1 MTRATNRTHR
11 IMQYSARPFL
21 VRASL
26 GTALMLAFGLPGLG
40 PCMIDVARAEI
51 APASGNSLVK
61 SDRQGSGRIDSATT
75 VTKAELDLKPERV
88 LDHLKVE
95 KKPRRL
101 IRKPSPGELQ
111 SEPSQRTD
119 SGGASSAPAEVDR
132 TRSATKEATAGMAK
146 SEAGMNQAAPT
157 ATSGSSIA
165 TMSPGMSAS
174 SAMAGASTASPGS
187 SVGAAGS
194 GGSSSGGGR
203 SANNLIKQ
211 LPGLQQLLTGQ
222 PGTPGPPPE
231 PIAEPAP
238 PLGPPQAGLPPAP
251 SNWPAYH
258 ALNRLAYGGTTNQL
272 NTISHL
278 TPQEASA
285 WAVRYMKEQLELDPN
300 RPWPTNLHNTEP
312 LPAPIVLDDSA
323 LAQRLAVD
331 RADWRTEDGLPDVL
345 SPSLSEL
352 QDHDLLRKVYS
363 RRQLREKMTYFW
375 DNHFNTNYRTH
386 NKGQYE
392 LAENEVFRTNAFGKF
407 LDLLTA
413 SAKSSA
419 MMIYLNTDDSRKEN
433 PNENYAR
440 ELQELHT
447 LGVDVSGNPNG
458 YTQTDIV
465 EAAKAFTGWRT
476 LDVARPGFRFDAGR
490 HSPGSKQF
498 LGQSVSAGGVGDGE
512 QVLAIASRHPATAA
526 HLAKKLC
533 VYFVNDRPSASLLNE
548 VASVFT
554 DSGGDIRKVLIAILT
569 SQDFNNVANYR
580 GLVKTPLEFVASL
593 HRNLGVWS
601 SIDPFRNR
609 LVRMGQ
615 GLYEKAPPTG
625 YKEAADEWLNTDVMF
640 NEVSFA
646 YEATIPGFG
655 STIRYGSDTSGGL
668 TRLWLRNIGLRTEQD
683 VLGFLLNL
691 TFDRQVSLTEY
702 QTYLTTL
709 RSAGGT
715 FNLDNSNVETP
726 LDRML
731 ATVLATPR
739 YKYQ

>member
-1 MTRATNRTHR
+1 M
-11 IMQYSARPFL
+11 L
-21 VRASL
+21 VFGFQVLLPGMVDVASL
-26 GTALMLAFGLPGLG
+26 NA
-40 PCMIDVARAEI
+40 AETVT
-51 APASGNSLVK
+51 ASGSSSMK
-61 SDRQGSGRIDSATT
+61 SHNGQGSRTEGFLAISA
-75 VTKAELDLKPERV
+75 AEPILKSGKESGGS
-88 LDHLKVE
+88 KIGN
-95 KKPRRL
+95 KPRRL
-101 IRKPSPGELQ
+101 IRKSLAEGPQ
-111 SEPSQRTD
+111 SESPQQADQGRPSSMPMAGDQATTAITD
-119 SGGASSAPAEVDR
+119 SL
-132 TRSATKEATAGMAK
+132 AGMAK
-146 SEAGMNQAAPT
+146 PAAGMSPVTPPISSGNSISTRSPGMPASSAIAGT
-157 ATSGSSIA
+157 ASASSGSS
-165 TMSPGMSAS
+165 
-174 SAMAGASTASPGS
+174 TA
-187 SVGAAGS
+187 AAGS
-194 GGSSSGGGR
+194 GGSSLGGGR
-203 SANNLIKQ
+203 SAQNLIRQ
-211 LPGLQQLLTGQ
+211 LPGLHQLLTAH
-222 PGTPGPPPE
+222 PGGPPPE
-231 PIAEPAP
+231 LIATPAP

-251 SNWPAYH
+251 PNWLAYH
-258 ALNRLAYGGTTNQL
+258 VLNRLAYGGTPNQL
-272 NTISHL
+272 NTVSHL
-278 TPQEASA
+278 TAQEAGV

-300 RPWPTNLHNTEP
+300 RPWPTNLHNTQP

-323 LAQRLAVD
+323 LNQRLAAD

-352 QDHDLLRKVYS
+352 QDHDLIRKVYS
-363 RRQLREKMTYFW
+363 RRQLREKMVYFW

-386 NKGQYE
+386 GKGQYE
-392 LAENEVFRTNAFGKF
+392 LAENEAFRTNAFGKF
-407 LDLLTA
+407 LDLLMA

-419 MMIYLNTDDSRKEN
+419 MMIYLNTDDNRKEN

-447 LGVDVSGNPNG
+447 LGVDVNGNPNG

-476 LDVARPGFRFDAGR
+476 LDVARPGFQFIASR
-490 HSPGSKQF
+490 HSPGAKQF
-498 LGQSVSAGGVGDGE
+498 LGQAIPFSGVGEGE
-512 QVLAIASRHPATAA
+512 QVLTIASRHPSTAA

-533 VYFVNDRPSASLLNE
+533 VYFVSDNPSASLLNE

-554 DSGGDIRKVLIAILT
+554 DSGGDIKKVLIAIFT
-569 SQDFNNVANYR
+569 SPDFNNIASYR

-593 HRNLGVWS
+593 HRNLSVWS
-601 SIDPFRNR
+601 PIDPFRNR

-615 GLYEKAPPTG
+615 GLYEKPPPTG

-668 TRLWLRNIGLRTEQD
+668 TRLWLKSLNLKTEED

-709 RSAGGT
+709 RSGGGT

-731 ATVLATPR
+731 ASVLASPR